1 MFTSMTTRPAA
12 AYKKV
17 AVETGVDRASPHDLV
32 SMLFDG
38 LLLALAAA
46 RGALERGDIKA
57 KCQQIGVAVRILD
70 EGLRAALNL
79 REGGAVAAN
88 LQALYGYCVVRLT
101 QANARND
108 ADALREVVRL
118 IEPVASSWKQ
128 IGAADMA
135 ALQAA

>member
-1 MFTSMTTRPAA
+1 MFTSVATRPAA
-12 AYKKV
+12 AYTKI

-32 SMLFDG
+32 SMLFVG
-38 LLLALAAA
+38 LLQALASA

-57 KCQQIGVAVRILD
+57 KCQQVGVAVRILD

-79 REGGAVAAN
+79 REGGAIAAN

-101 QANARND
+101 KANARND
-108 ADALREVVRL
+108 AAALREVVRL

>member
-1 MFTSMTTRPAA
+1 MFTSMATRPAD

-17 AVETGVDRASPHDLV
+17 AVETGVDQASPHDLV
-32 SMLFDG
+32 GLLFDG

-79 REGGAVAAN
+79 REGGALAAN

>member
-1 MFTSMTTRPAA
+1 MFVTAAARPAS
-12 AYKKV
+12 AYKSV
-17 AVETGVDRASPHDLV
+17 GVETGVDRASPHDLV

-38 LLLALAAA
+38 LLLALASA
-46 RGALERGDIKA
+46 RGALMRGDIKA
-57 KCQQIGVAVRILD
+57 KGQQIGVAVRILE
-70 EGLRAALNL
+70 EGLAGALNL
-79 REGGAVAAN
+79 SEGGALATN

-108 ADALREVVRL
+108 EGALREVTRL

-128 IGAADMA
+128 IGPADIA